1 MRPFI
6 LSRHIA
12 SLSTHGHGRVQ
23 YLRQNGI
30 REISN
35 LPPPRR
41 KRELN
46 VLAGFQ
52 PPFRPKARVPL
63 QDVVG
68 SPSPAQRQDN
78 GDKSQ
83 QGQDGKEKD
92 AFATTSTQPVVA
104 SIQEIPPSNQGTK
117 IVDTLPAMKDFPM
130 SKLDD
135 IQKQKGKAKQEIEV
149 QGVLIPPKPIPPGE
163 EECCMSGCVN
173 CVYTIYADD
182 LEIYNNAVEAAKE
195 ALNKVGVPPAEW
207 PEDVRDKQSG
217 EVVKEQVAQD
227 VDPVMSAFL
236 ALENKLKKKT

>member
-163 EECCMSGCVN
+163 E
-173 CVYTIYADD
+173 DD